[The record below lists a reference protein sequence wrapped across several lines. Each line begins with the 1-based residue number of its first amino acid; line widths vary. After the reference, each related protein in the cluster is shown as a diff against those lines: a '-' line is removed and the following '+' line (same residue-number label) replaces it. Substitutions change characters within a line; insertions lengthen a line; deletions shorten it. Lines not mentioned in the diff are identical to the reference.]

1 MCSTPRTSTRSF
13 TALRFRKR
21 SDSGTRA
28 RRPTSRIE
36 IDRTRPSQRS
46 GVFCAIHPQLP
57 RQIFTFTHPPPERS
71 FIPRKPL
78 ALVMARVPRRSA
90 SSVSSEAWA
99 MLGKT
104 DLEATTCWDF
114 PTQSEGDPDAGDPS
128 FNGVTPARCVSNLV
142 PRTAVLRTDG
152 ARLGRGP
159 ARAATGWCPRVD
171 HRRRVPRWR
180 LHPGRIPPS
189 LGLVTRLRGPRH
201 GRPRSPP
208 RPLCVPPVGAP
219 GPSVQL
225 LPSGLQVPL
234 HPEETGW
241 GIGRLETWN
250 QTMNG
255 RAVRRARLCPP
266 CARGCGL
273 RPADAKIVLW
283 NAQVGTGSPGGA
295 EIWTGSSPSSA
306 RYEVVY
312 RCSSFRGRG
321 TSRTPPGLRDARLG
335 PRGGAGSGPGLRS
348 RRWLRS
354 SRQPG

>member
-1 MCSTPRTSTRSF
+1 VLGLSDSVGGRSRRRGPIVQRRDPGPVCLEPRAPIHAAGR
-13 TALRFRKR
+13 ARCR
-21 SDSGTRA
+21 SDGGVGNDRGGGSFARPACRVVRSHPEVSKRVPRGREGVAPSSECGRA
-28 RRPTSRIE
+28 RRGRLAVLGQHRVRVGFAMSR
-36 IDRTRPSQRS
+36 PN
-46 GVFCAIHPQLP
+46 F
-57 RQIFTFTHPPPERS
+57 
-71 FIPRKPL
+71 
-78 ALVMARVPRRSA
+78 
-90 SSVSSEAWA
+90 
-99 MLGKT
+99 
-104 DLEATTCWDF
+104 
-114 PTQSEGDPDAGDPS
+114 
-128 FNGVTPARCVSNLV
+128 V
-142 PRTAVLRTDG
+142 PRTAILRTDG

-208 RPLCVPPVGAP
+208 RPLCVPAVGAP

-225 LPSGLQVPL
+225 LPSGLQVPV

-273 RPADAKIVLW
+273 RQADAKIALW

-295 EIWTGSSPSSA
+295 EIWTGSSSSSA

-312 RCSSFRGRG
+312 RCSSFRGHE
-321 TSRTPPGLRDARLG
+321 TSRTPRDLRDARPG
-335 PRGGAGSGPGLRS
+335 PKGGAGSGPGLRS

-354 SRQPG
+354 SWRPG